1 MDSLDYSYI
10 IMAGNIESNW
20 EINLSLKIFLMI
32 IGSVLLSAFAQISMR
47 KGMSSDSIQ
56 NILASA
62 AGAIE
67 SSFVIASNPFVI
79 IGLLMYGFSAA
90 IWLLVLA
97 RIEVTMAYPFVGL
110 GFIVTAILGF
120 LILKEPLGVIRV
132 MGTLL
137 IALGVVMVSRS

>member
-1 MDSLDYSYI
+1 MSI
-10 IMAGNIESNW
+10 
-20 EINLSLKIFLMI
+20 KILLMI
-32 IGSVLLSAFAQISMR
+32 IGSVLLSALAQISMR

-56 NILASA
+56 NILASTA
-62 AGAIE
+62 NAIE

-79 IGLLMYGFSAA
+79 LGLLMYGISAA
-90 IWLLVLA
+90 VWLLVLA

-120 LILKEPLGVIRV
+120 LILKEPLGLVRI

-137 IALGVVMVSRS
+137 IAIGVVMVSRS

>member
-1 MDSLDYSYI
+1 
-10 IMAGNIESNW
+10 
-20 EINLSLKIFLMI
+20 MI

-47 KGMSSDSIQ
+47 KGMSSESIQ

-67 SSFVIASNPFVI
+67 SSFVISSNPFVI
-79 IGLLMYGFSAA
+79 LGLLMYGFSAA

-97 RIEVTMAYPFVGL
+97 RVEVTMAYPFVGL
-110 GFIVTAILGF
+110 GFILTAILGF
-120 LILKEPLGVIRV
+120 LILKEPLSSVRI

-137 IALGVVMVSRS
+137 IAIGVVMVSKS